1 MEYKSAIPVPD
12 AKSQLH
18 ALDSKRDNVVLY
30 GTGNYGALALHALK
44 ARGIT
49 PLCICDSN
57 QNNWGK
63 EFYGHKV
70 ISPLELKKSHASA
83 LVIVASLQFRF
94 LDGQLK
100 KRGHQIMDCDA
111 LFSEIDLT
119 GIAAPAPVERLI
131 WMLDLYLFAMDSAK
145 DTKNLKIKSLDIVVT
160 EKCTLKCADCSNLMQ
175 YYEKPQDSVLD
186 VTLASLDRFM
196 AQIDDIHEFRLIG
209 GEPLMYKKLPEV
221 IKHLS
226 KYENCRHI
234 TIFTNGTINP
244 KGEML
249 EAVKNKRVQLI
260 ISDYGSLSKNVKPL
274 VESMK
279 AEGVP
284 IIVYNQDSWQD
295 CAEIKQIERTPE
307 QLEEVFGN
315 CCVNDT
321 MNLLHGKLYT
331 CPFSAHTDNL
341 KAVPHK
347 AEDFVDLMNSDS
359 AGLKER
365 IRTLASGRKFI
376 SACNFCAGRDY
387 NSGTVEVALQT
398 KTVLPYTKYAL
409 ESDAAPTK

>member
-1 MEYKSAIPVPD
+1 MKYKSLLSFPEAPR
-12 AKSQLH
+12 QLA
-18 ALDSKRDNVVLY
+18 ALKAHRGDIIIY

-44 ARGIT
+44 AHGLAPVR
-49 PLCICDSN
+49 ICDSN
-57 QNNWGK
+57 QANWDR

-70 ISPLELKKSHASA
+70 ISPLEMKASYPDA
-83 LVIVASLQFRF
+83 LVLVASLQFRY
-94 LDGQLK
+94 LDGQLQ
-100 KRGHQIMDCDA
+100 KRGHKIMDCDF
-111 LFSEIDLT
+111 LFAELDLT
-119 GIAAPAPVERLI
+119 GIASPAPVERLV
-131 WMLDLYLFAMDSAK
+131 WMLNLYLFGMDAHHDK
-145 DTKNLKIKSLDIVVT
+145 KNLKIKSLDIVVT

-175 YYEKPQDSVLD
+175 YYEKPQDSQLD
-186 VTLASLDRFM
+186 TTIAALDRFM
-196 AQIDDIHEFRLIG
+196 AHIDDIHEFRLIG
-209 GEPLMYKKLPEV
+209 GEPLMYKKLPAV

-226 KYENCRHI
+226 TYKNCKHI

-249 EAVKNKRVQLI
+249 EAVKNPRVELI
-260 ISDYGSLSKNVKPL
+260 ISDYGDLSKNVKPL

-284 IIVYNQDSWQD
+284 IIVYNQNSWQD
-295 CAEIKQIERTPE
+295 CAKIEPIERTQD

-321 MNLLHGKLYT
+321 INLLHGKLYT

-341 KAVPHK
+341 KAVPHH
-347 AEDFVDLMNSDS
+347 AEDFIDLMNSES
-359 AGLKER
+359 EGLKER
-365 IRTLASGRKFI
+365 IRTLTYGRKSI
-376 SACNFCAGRDY
+376 SACGFCKGRDY

-409 ESDAAPTK
+409 EPDAAQTK